1 MPASYPKEAVE
12 LCESLYL
19 RFNGQQHDRIQA
31 EMQKAGY
38 GSWSKQNLYTRGK
51 GPNQKIGWIEK
62 YGWEKAL
69 TRKLELASERK
80 AVSAD
85 EQLVRDIEEV
95 QRRVR
100 DQLKL
105 TQPGSDRDLLYQ
117 FRDLSKLLIEARTK
131 LEARRDT
138 FGGFVQFWER
148 LLDWLP
154 EIDAPAARALLA
166 VADSVLERAGSEYG
180 ETETAA
186 ADDGTK
192 SRPGA

>member
-1 MPASYPKEAVE
+1 MPASYDKAAVE

-19 RFNGQQHDRIQA
+19 RFNGQQHDRIEA
-31 EMQKAGY
+31 EMRRAGY
-38 GSWSKQNLYTRGK
+38 ASWSKQNLYTRGK
-51 GPNQKIGWIEK
+51 GSNQKIGWIEK

-95 QRRVR
+95 HRRLR
-100 DQLKL
+100 DQLRA
-105 TQPGSDRDLLYQ
+105 TAAGTDRDLVYQ
-117 FRDLSKLLIEARTK
+117 FRDYSKLLIEARTK

-138 FGGFVQFWER
+138 LGGFVEFWGR

-154 EIDAPAARALLA
+154 EIDAPAARALLT
-166 VADSVLERAGSEYG
+166 VADAVLERAASEYG
-180 ETETAA
+180 ETENSA